1 MIKHLSINYAQNIGV
16 DKKIVHKLVS
26 FIKKELNFTISSLII
41 NFVSAELIT
50 KININYLDHKYST
63 DIITFNYSGNHRLL
77 DGELYISVED
87 ADLNAKKYR
96 ISSKFEYFRLVIH
109 GILHLLNYDDIKKHD
124 RVIMKK
130 LENRLLSGFKNYL
143 KG

>member
-1 MIKHLSINYAQNIGV
+1 VIKHLSINYAQNIGV